1 MLRLIVLALVLANM
15 GYFAWSHHLLRD
27 LRIGPSE
34 EAEPHRM
41 AQQIRPDVLR
51 IVRTAG
57 TGDLPAPPQ
66 AAPPQSP
73 EPAPPAPA
81 PATVPVPVSVP
92 VVPASTASAASSSTP
107 TPTACL
113 QAGIFDSDQAETL
126 RRTLS
131 KKLPTGSWSL
141 NKVSQPGR
149 WMVYMGRF
157 TDNETLN
164 KKRNELKARNVSFER
179 PGVAALEP
187 GLTLGRFATEDA
199 AERALVK
206 LNTRGVRSARV
217 VQEREETPGFV
228 LRLPAADADTIAQLR
243 AMRRVLGDKNL
254 RSCI

>member
-1 MLRLIVLALVLANM
+1 MLRLIVLALVLANV

-27 LRIGPSE
+27 LRIGPPE
-34 EAEPHRM
+34 EAEPHRI
-41 AQQIRPDVLR
+41 AQQMRPDVLR
-51 IVRTAG
+51 IVRVAG
-57 TGDLPAPPQ
+57 AGDV
-66 AAPPQSP
+66 P
-73 EPAPPAPA
+73 EPTPPAPVA
-81 PATVPVPVSVP
+81 
-92 VVPASTASAASSSTP
+92 VVPAAPVPTP
-107 TPTACL
+107 TPTPTPTSAPTACL
-113 QAGIFDSDQAETL
+113 QAGIFEPSQAEAL
-126 RRTLS
+126 RRALTT
-131 KKLPTGSWSL
+131 KLPTGSWSL

-206 LNTRGVRSARV
+206 LNGRGVRSARV
-217 VQEREETPGFV
+217 VQEREETQGFV